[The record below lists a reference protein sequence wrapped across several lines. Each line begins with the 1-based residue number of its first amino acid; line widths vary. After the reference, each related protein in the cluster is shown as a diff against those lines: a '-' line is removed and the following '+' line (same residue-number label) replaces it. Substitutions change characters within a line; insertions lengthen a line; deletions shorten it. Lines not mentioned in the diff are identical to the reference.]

1 MVALMGLTVQR
12 SWWIMAQGGEA
23 PLFRELARKWRP
35 VDRRERRMR
44 PFRLALPGGEA
55 PAQTRNSFGPRKDR
69 PLSLIAEIAK
79 RTKRSWNPWMLT
91 K

>member
-1 MVALMGLTVQR
+1 
-12 SWWIMAQGGEA
+12 MAQGNEA

-35 VDRRERRMR
+35 VDRRERRMT
-44 PFRLALPGGEA
+44 PFRLALPGTDA
-55 PAQTRNSFGPRKDR
+55 PALTRNSFGPRADR

-79 RTKRSWNPWMLT
+79 RTKRTWNPWMLT